1 MLADLCFGDTK
12 LSVKIPAIGSY
23 MVSNALAA
31 VAVGKL
37 CGLNDEQLVKGV
49 EAYKTVGSRANVI
62 NTEDYKSLTTA
73 TTQTRPPLWQVLTH
87 L

>member
-37 CGLNDEQLVKGV
+37 CGLNDKQLVKGV
-49 EAYKTVGSRANVI
+49 QAYKTVGSRANVI
-62 NTEDYKSLTTA
+62 NTEDYKIIDDCYNANPDL
-73 TTQTRPPLWQVLTH
+73 RYGKY
-87 L
+87 